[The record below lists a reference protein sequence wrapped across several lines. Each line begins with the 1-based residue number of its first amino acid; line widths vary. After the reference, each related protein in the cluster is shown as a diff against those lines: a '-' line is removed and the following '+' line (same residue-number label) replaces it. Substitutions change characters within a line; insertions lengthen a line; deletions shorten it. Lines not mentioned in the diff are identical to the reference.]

1 MAKDIKLS
9 QLPKQDV
16 SDSMII
22 PVSYMTKAL
31 TYNSGMIVTEDI
43 KKYVITETNNRVS
56 ELELKINSPIIS
68 TEKLSDEASLLINL
82 PNGEFGKI
90 TLGQLKEYL
99 NPIISTDI
107 DEEGTITFPDEL
119 VTGEYIMVYEDASNK
134 SLENF
139 ASIANITI

>member
-9 QLPKQDV
+9 QLPKLEV
-16 SDSMII
+16 SDGMII

-43 KKYVITETNNRVS
+43 KKYVITETNNR
-56 ELELKINSPIIS
+56 IS
-68 TEKLSDEASLLINL
+68 TEKLSDGASLIINL

-119 VTGEYIMVYEDASNK
+119 VNGEYIMVYEDASNK